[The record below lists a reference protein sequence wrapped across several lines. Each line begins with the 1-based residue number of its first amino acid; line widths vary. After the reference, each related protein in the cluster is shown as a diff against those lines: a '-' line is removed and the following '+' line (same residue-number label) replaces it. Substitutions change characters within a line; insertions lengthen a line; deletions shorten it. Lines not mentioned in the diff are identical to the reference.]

1 MRPACSDRGHRPPCR
16 AVRARDTAGSDCMP
30 SHQNC
35 WDAAKDREDINP
47 DPSGTSMRRFTPL
60 TNAEC
65 TLRVTPSDGPVTAR
79 TSRDQTRAA
88 VWNSFS
94 TALGTIMLVSQST
107 QTHTTMVLVQHASRI
122 GPAPQTGQAG
132 TSSQLA
138 GATAVGWLIRRTL
151 TDSRMEEMSA
161 DSAHSTGHCDPVTAP
176 WALGSP
182 WLIACGGRCQRGCL
196 CAWKTAR
203 SWRKVD
209 ATLLPSLAPW

>member
-1 MRPACSDRGHRPPCR
+1 
-16 AVRARDTAGSDCMP
+16 
-30 SHQNC
+30 
-35 WDAAKDREDINP
+35 
-47 DPSGTSMRRFTPL
+47 MRRFTRRD
-60 TNAEC
+60 EC
-65 TLRVTPSDGPVTAR
+65 RVHASRDTSAGPVTVR
-79 TSRDQTRAA
+79 TSRDQPRAA

-151 TDSRMEEMSA
+151 TDSRMEKMSA
-161 DSAHSTGHCDPVTAP
+161 DSTHSTGCCDPVTAP
-176 WALGSP
+176 WALGSSR
-182 WLIACGGRCQRGCL
+182 LIACGGRCQRGCL